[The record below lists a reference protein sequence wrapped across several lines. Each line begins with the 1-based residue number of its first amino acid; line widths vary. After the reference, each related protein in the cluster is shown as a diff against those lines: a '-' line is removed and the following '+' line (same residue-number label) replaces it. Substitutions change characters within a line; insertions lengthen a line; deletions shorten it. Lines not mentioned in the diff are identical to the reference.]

1 MCIRDRKYTP
11 SDTKNY
17 NIVTGIYVT
26 ITVTKAPQQI
36 QAASSFTKVYQDPA
50 FSLNAKITKGAGTL
64 SYKSSNTSVV
74 QVYSNG
80 KVSIKGMGTAKITIA
95 ASSTNNYKYTTKTVT
110 ITVKPKKVN
119 MVSVK
124 SGSVRKVSVKWVERS
139 AVSGYEIKYS
149 TSKTFASNSKT
160 ATVTGASRRSKTL
173 EGLQSGRKYYV
184 KVRAYKNVNGKKIY
198 GAWSDIY
205 GVTVK

>member
-1 MCIRDRKYTP
+1 M
-11 SDTKNY
+11 
-17 NIVTGIYVT
+17 
-26 ITVTKAPQQI
+26 
-36 QAASSFTKVYQDPA
+36 
-50 FSLNAKITKGAGTL
+50 
-64 SYKSSNTSVV
+64 
-74 QVYSNG
+74 
-80 KVSIKGMGTAKITIA
+80 
-95 ASSTNNYKYTTKTVT
+95 
-110 ITVKPKKVN
+110 
-119 MVSVK
+119 
-124 SGSVRKVSVKWVERS
+124 KWVERS